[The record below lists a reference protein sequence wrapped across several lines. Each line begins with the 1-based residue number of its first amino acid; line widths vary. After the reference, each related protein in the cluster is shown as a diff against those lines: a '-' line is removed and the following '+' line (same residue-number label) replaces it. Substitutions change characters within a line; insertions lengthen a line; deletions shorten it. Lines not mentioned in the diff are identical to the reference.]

1 MSTLRPHPP
10 ASTPHVLTHP
20 QIPDSRTESA
30 ATSDSE
36 DNLDTLPFAKPLARS
51 DFLTPAF
58 TPSAYLS
65 SLSNRHQTLEDLRAE
80 LRSRSQLLSRE
91 LLDLVN
97 ANYADF
103 LTLGNSLR
111 GGDEKVEGVRVGL
124 LGFAKE
130 VGLLERLVREREN
143 EVAALLQE
151 RRDARRKIE
160 AGRRLVE
167 FEERLRECEEGVAVA
182 SVQRDGDVSDSS
194 ESEDGEEDEDDDDAQ
209 CGTSIARLRRNVV
222 QYRLVK
228 EGVKGLEEHPFVAA
242 QTPRL
247 GKLRSTLL
255 LDLSTAL
262 QEAKRAGTA
271 GSGRVMH
278 IMNIYADMEEHGEAV
293 KVLKTL
299 KAR

>member
-1 MSTLRPHPP
+1 MSQFH
-10 ASTPHVLTHP
+10 
-20 QIPDSRTESA
+20 IPDSRTESA

-65 SLSNRHQTLEDLRAE
+65 SLSNRHQTLEDLRSE

-111 GGDEKVEGVRVGL
+111 GGEEKVEGVRVGL

-130 VGLLERLVREREN
+130 VGLLERLVQERED
-143 EVAALLQE
+143 EVAGLLQE
-151 RRDARRKIE
+151 RRDTRRKIE

-167 FEERLRECEEGVAVA
+167 FEERLRECEEGVAVT

-194 ESEDGEEDEDDDDAQ
+194 ESEDGEDEDDDDAQ
-209 CGTSIARLRRNVV
+209 YGTSIARLRRNVV

-242 QTPRL
+242 QSPRL

-278 IMNIYADMEEHGEAV
+278 IMKTYADMEEQGEAV
-293 KVLKTL
+293 KVLKAL
-299 KAR
+299 KTR